1 MATFDLKRP
10 ATSSEWKKTAVWLGG
25 ASLVAAAILGGA
37 AYYKSDAPVLKPR
50 IAIGKGF
57 DEGFFSAPT
66 AAPEPEP
73 VNDQKPVVP
82 ELVVSESSTTPALKA
97 KDLFA
102 VDPVPAKPAVSP
114 VDALNQAR
122 RGTGAVRVAGDGSG
136 ENEDQFLNME
146 KDWGEKKTVASY
158 PMNLERIIPVTRRIG
173 AVLVEA
179 IHSEL
184 DGKVTAQIEENIYAA
199 HGRNIL
205 IPAGSQA
212 VGRYRSLQKPGDT
225 RIQVIWSRI
234 ITPEGINISMN
245 DAEMT
250 DAMGR
255 SGLTGDVDNRF
266 FERYGMA
273 LLVST
278 IAAAAG
284 YGMPVRSQG
293 QAVIV
298 QSYGGNLA
306 QVSGQILEKNINIKP
321 VVSIPAGARI
331 LISPNKDIWF
341 KPPQEQQVEVVAF
354 SEQKGESK

>member
-1 MATFDLKRP
+1 MASFDLKAP
-10 ATSSEWKKTAVWLGG
+10 VSGEWKKTAIWLGG

-37 AYYKSDAPVLKPR
+37 SYFQKEKP
-50 IAIGKGF
+50 AQKPKVTIGKGF
-57 DEGFFSAPT
+57 DEGFFSMPLSEPET
-66 AAPEPEP
+66 APEPI
-73 VNDQKPVVP
+73 QVVP
-82 ELVVSESSTTPALKA
+82 ELIPTNTPSAPA
-97 KDLFA
+97 PRARDLFA
-102 VDPVPAKPAVSP
+102 VESIPAGSLIDPV
-114 VDALNQAR
+114 DELNHAR
-122 RGTGAVRVAGDGSG
+122 RGTGTVRVAMDNSAA
-136 ENEDQFLNME
+136 ENEFLNME
-146 KDWGEKKTVASY
+146 KDWGEKKTIASY
-158 PMNLERIIPVTRRIG
+158 PMNLDRIIPVTRRIA

-179 IHSEL
+179 VHSEL

-205 IPAGSQA
+205 IPAGSHA

-234 ITPEGINISMN
+234 ITPDGINISVA

-266 FERYGMA
+266 FERYGVA

-278 IAAAAG
+278 LAAAAG

-306 QVSGQILEKNINIKP
+306 NVSGQILEKNINIKP
-321 VVSIPAGARI
+321 VVTIPAGSRI

-341 KPPQEQQVEVVAF
+341 KPPQKQQVDAVAF
-354 SEQKGESK
+354 TETGEAK